1 MEWLLGNIVICI
13 HSIKWSLRYAA
24 LRSGLILYLMSC
36 CITFATLGNYNN
48 PRHKIDFEIVVIFHI
63 FYTLRE
69 SYALYAV
76 YIFRKF
82 KFFENIY

>member
-48 PRHKIDFEIVVIFHI
+48 PRHKIDFEIVALYH
-63 FYTLRE
+63 TLRE
-69 SYALYAV
+69 VYALYAV
-76 YIFRKF
+76 YIFQKF

>member
-48 PRHKIDFEIVVIFHI
+48 PRHKIDFEIENRNPINV
-63 FYTLRE
+63 RE
-69 SYALYAV
+69 SP
-76 YIFRKF
+76 KF
-82 KFFENIY
+82 SQYFNTLWKELGIDE

>member
-1 MEWLLGNIVICI
+1 MEWLLDNIIKYI
-13 HSIKWSLRYAA
+13 HSSNCSLRYAA

-48 PRHKIDFEIVVIFHI
+48 PRHKIDFEIVVAFHI
-63 FYTLRE
+63 FYTLHKA
-69 SYALYAV
+69 YALYTV